1 MQSERLLTRTRPGI
15 AGSDASGASS
25 SQATETKPQNAAAA
39 RSRMSATEPLSRSAS
54 PAAANGRGATA
65 RAARGGRKG
74 AGRSRPPSPPP
85 VIYPVWIPPQKGI
98 LPDDRREP
106 PLPPIMDSPCYVP
119 KRKKGRVKTEE
130 GENSE
135 DDAMSGSESSEDEE
149 TAKKRVARSVALN
162 RPRRGAND
170 VVAFDISRLWT

>member
-1 MQSERLLTRTRPGI
+1 
-15 AGSDASGASS
+15 
-25 SQATETKPQNAAAA
+25 
-39 RSRMSATEPLSRSAS
+39 
-54 PAAANGRGATA
+54 
-65 RAARGGRKG
+65 
-74 AGRSRPPSPPP
+74 
-85 VIYPVWIPPQKGI
+85 
-98 LPDDRREP
+98 
-106 PLPPIMDSPCYVP
+106 MDSPCYVP